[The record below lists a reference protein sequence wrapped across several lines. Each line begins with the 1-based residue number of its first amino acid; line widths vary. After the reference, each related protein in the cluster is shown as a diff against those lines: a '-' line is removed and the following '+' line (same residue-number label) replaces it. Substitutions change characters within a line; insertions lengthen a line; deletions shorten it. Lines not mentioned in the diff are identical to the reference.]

1 MGPNASCRRRAR
13 GGNPPGGR
21 APSTSAT
28 CQPAQSSH
36 LLGVVHALALE
47 RSDRTW
53 AERVLPC
60 AVAPFLAPRDWS
72 LRERPRSVELPG
84 PEPTEGGSA

>member
-1 MGPNASCRRRAR
+1 
-13 GGNPPGGR
+13 
-21 APSTSAT
+21 
-28 CQPAQSSH
+28 
-36 LLGVVHALALE
+36 VVHALALE